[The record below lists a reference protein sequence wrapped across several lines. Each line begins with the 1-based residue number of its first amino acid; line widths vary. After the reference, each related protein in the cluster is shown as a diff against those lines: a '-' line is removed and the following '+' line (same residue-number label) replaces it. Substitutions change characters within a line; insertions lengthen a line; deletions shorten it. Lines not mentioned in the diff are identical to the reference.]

1 MVEQPTKSIAEQPAK
16 PVAEQPN
23 KSELALAL
31 GRNMNELRMQFRKY
45 MQGKVRSLNL
55 HLTYEMLEVMIC
67 LWRQDGVN
75 QQLIADITLRDKSA
89 MTYLVDNLIKRKMI
103 TRKEDERDRR
113 NKLIYLT
120 AEGRE
125 LQDRLQ
131 PWVAEMYDRATAG
144 VDASSLVNGKEL
156 IESMIKNLS
165 T

>member
-1 MVEQPTKSIAEQPAK
+1 MAEQPTKSD
-16 PVAEQPN
+16 
-23 KSELALAL
+23 LALAL

-45 MQGKVRSLNL
+45 MQGKVRNLDL

-120 AEGRE
+120 AEGRQ
-125 LQDRLQ
+125 LQETLQ
-131 PWVAEMYDRATAG
+131 PWVAEMYDPATSN
-144 VDASSLVNGKEL
+144 VDTSSLITGKEL
-156 IESMIKNLS
+156 IESMIKNLAP
-165 T
+165 

>member
-1 MVEQPTKSIAEQPAK
+1 MAEQLT
-16 PVAEQPN
+16 

-45 MQGKVRSLNL
+45 MQSKVRSLEL

-103 TRKEDERDRR
+103 TRREDERDRR

-120 AEGRE
+120 PEGRQ
-125 LQDRLQ
+125 LQETLQ
-131 PWVAEMYDRATAG
+131 PWVAGMYERATAG
-144 VDASSLVNGKEL
+144 VDAGSLANGAAL
-156 IESMIKNLS
+156 IERMIKNLS

>member
-1 MVEQPTKSIAEQPAK
+1 MAEQLT
-16 PVAEQPN
+16 

-45 MQGKVRSLNL
+45 MQSKVRSLEL

-103 TRKEDERDRR
+103 TRREDERDRR

-120 AEGRE
+120 PEGRQ
-125 LQDRLQ
+125 LQETLQ
-131 PWVAEMYDRATAG
+131 PWVAEMYERATAG
-144 VDASSLVNGKEL
+144 VDTGSLANGAAL
-156 IESMIKNLS
+156 IERMIKNLS

>member
-1 MVEQPTKSIAEQPAK
+1 MLEQPNVSIAEQS
-16 PVAEQPN
+16 VAEQMS

-45 MQGKVRSLNL
+45 MQGKVRSLDL

-103 TRKEDERDRR
+103 TRKEDDRDRR

-120 AEGRE
+120 AEGKQ
-125 LQDRLQ
+125 LQDTLQ
-131 PWVAEMYDRATAG
+131 PWVAEMYDRATVG
-144 VDASSLVNGKEL
+144 VDKSSLVDGKEL

-165 T
+165 S

>member
-1 MVEQPTKSIAEQPAK
+1 MAEQLT
-16 PVAEQPN
+16 

-31 GRNMNELRMQFRKY
+31 GRNMNELRMQFRKH
-45 MQGKVRSLNL
+45 MQSKIRSLEL

-103 TRKEDERDRR
+103 TRREDERDRR

-120 AEGRE
+120 PEGRQ
-125 LQDRLQ
+125 LQETLQ

-144 VDASSLVNGKEL
+144 VDTGSLANGAAL
-156 IESMIKNLS
+156 IECMIKNLS

>member
-1 MVEQPTKSIAEQPAK
+1 MVEQPT
-16 PVAEQPN
+16 

-45 MQGKVRSLNL
+45 MQGKVRSLDL

-120 AEGRE
+120 TEGRE

-144 VDASSLVNGKEL
+144 VDASSLANGKEL
-156 IESMIKNLS
+156 IESMIKNLA

>member
-1 MVEQPTKSIAEQPAK
+1 MAEQPTKSD
-16 PVAEQPN
+16 
-23 KSELALAL
+23 LALSL
-31 GRNMNELRMQFRKY
+31 GRNMNELRMHFRKY
-45 MQGKVRSLNL
+45 MQGKVRNLDL

-120 AEGRE
+120 AEGRQ
-125 LQDRLQ
+125 LQETLQ
-131 PWVAEMYDRATAG
+131 PWVAEMYDRATSG
-144 VDASSLVNGKEL
+144 VDTSSLITGKEL

-165 T
+165 V

>member
-1 MVEQPTKSIAEQPAK
+1 MVEQPTKPIAEQM
-16 PVAEQPN
+16 N

-45 MQGKVRSLNL
+45 MQGKVRSLDL

-120 AEGRE
+120 PEGRE

-144 VDASSLVNGKEL
+144 VEASSLVNGKEL

-165 T
+165 S

>member
-1 MVEQPTKSIAEQPAK
+1 MAEQLS
-16 PVAEQPN
+16 
-23 KSELALAL
+23 KSELAFAF
-31 GRNMNELRMQFRKY
+31 GRSMNELRMQYRKY
-45 MQGKVRSLNL
+45 MQGRIRSLDL

-120 AEGRE
+120 PEGRE
-125 LQDRLQ
+125 LQETLQ
-131 PWVAEMYDRATAG
+131 PWLAEMYDKATAN
-144 VDASSLVNGKEL
+144 VDAAALTGGKEL
-156 IESMIKNLS
+156 IESMIKNLLI
-165 T
+165 

>member
-1 MVEQPTKSIAEQPAK
+1 MVEQSTKSIAEQT
-16 PVAEQPN
+16 N

-45 MQGKVRSLNL
+45 MQGKVRSLDL

-120 AEGRE
+120 PEGRE

-131 PWVAEMYDRATAG
+131 PWVAEMYDRATTG
-144 VDASSLVNGKEL
+144 VDASSLVSGQEL
-156 IESMIKNLS
+156 IESMIKNLA

>member
-1 MVEQPTKSIAEQPAK
+1 MAEQL
-16 PVAEQPN
+16 N

-31 GRNMNELRMQFRKY
+31 GRNMNELRMQFRKH
-45 MQGKVRSLNL
+45 MQGKIRSLEL

-120 AEGRE
+120 TEGRQ
-125 LQDRLQ
+125 LQETLQ

-144 VDASSLVNGKEL
+144 VEEASLVNGKDL
-156 IESMIKNLS
+156 IENMIKNLS